1 MLLTKPFSRAQLG
14 ERVRAVLDSHAAPSG
29 DRVALVVEDEPL
41 VRMVLVDALEDRGF
55 EVVQTASAREGIAAA
70 ERLVALQVAFV
81 DVGLPDRSGSGIEL
95 TRELRSRWPELR
107 VAIASGYGTQAVG
120 GFVDDSRVTALP
132 KPFDSA
138 AVATALKNLGFSIEP
153 PLQK

>member
-81 DVGLPDRSGSGIEL
+81 DVGLPDRSGIEL